1 MSLTNENYFSP
12 EANLEYMSC
21 SQFKNFQRCPAS
33 ALAEIRGEYT
43 REKTTSLLVGSYVD
57 AWAEGTLDKFKQ
69 ENPEIFKRDGTLKA
83 EYIQA
88 ESIIERIKRDQY
100 FMEHLSGE
108 KQVIMTGE
116 IEGVPVK
123 IKVDCLLPDR
133 IVDLKI
139 VKDFEPLYHPEKGR
153 LAWFEYW
160 GYDLQGAIYQEIVWQ
175 NTGESLPFYIAAA
188 TKEKV
193 TDIDIIEIDQMTMD
207 CQLDMVK
214 AEIARFDAMKNGIIE
229 PDRCGKCDFCKMT
242 KVLTAPTKAEEYYF
256 M

>member
-1 MSLTNENYFSP
+1 MILTNDNYFSP
-12 EANLEYMSC
+12 EANREFMSC
-21 SQFKNFQRCPAS
+21 SQFKTFQRCSAS

-57 AWAEGTLDKFKQ
+57 AWAEGTLDKFRQ

-88 ESIIERIKRDQY
+88 ESIIERIKRDQF
-100 FMEHLSGE
+100 FMEHLSGD

-139 VKDFEPLYHPEKGR
+139 VKDFANCYDPESGFIP
-153 LAWFEYW
+153 WFSFW
-160 GYDLQGAIYQEIVWQ
+160 KYDIQGAVYQEIVYQ
-175 NTGESLPFYIAAA
+175 NTGKRLPFCLAAA

-193 TDIDIIEIDQMTMD
+193 TDIDVVNIEQPD
-207 CQLDMVK
+207 LDYALEQFKSHVVM
-214 AEIARFDAMKNGIIE
+214 FDAIKNGIITA
-229 PDRCGKCDFCKMT
+229 DRCEKCDFCKRT
-242 KVLTAPTKAEEYYF
+242 KVLTTTKSSNDFYF
-256 M
+256 